1 MGIFPFVYEEPAK
14 RSSRNCL
21 AGTMQ
26 VQPIQSITKDV
37 IRKCLIEQLLPAIR
51 EHWHGGNSEK
61 IWIQQDNTRPH
72 VDPNDKDFF

>member
-1 MGIFPFVYEEPAK
+1 M
-14 RSSRNCL
+14 

-51 EHWHGGNSEK
+51 EHWPGGKKKN
-61 IWIQQDNTRPH
+61 WIQQDNTRPH